1 MSNWKKE
8 RAEREAFAALMALPV
23 VNLERQSLRDAV
35 PYSAKKLETMTKSWL
50 SASPEFTVKRKA
62 GWWNVTPKDPVY
74 PAWTAKKTQA
84 PCLPFESGRNVLPG
98 MEAFAGLVSPCQ
110 PNGEYREA
118 A

>member
-1 MSNWKKE
+1 MKSQDRTKHSKVE
-8 RAEREAFAALMALPV
+8 FAALMALPV
-23 VNLERQSLRDAV
+23 VNPERQSLRDRV
-35 PYSAKKLETMTKSWL
+35 PYSAKKLETLTRSWL

-62 GWWNVTPKDPVY
+62 QWWMDTPSKPIY

-98 MEAFAGLVSPCQ
+98 MEAFAECLVGYVQ
-110 PNGEYREA
+110 KEA